1 MTFALTTE
9 QVEAVEAPASSQLL
23 VAGAGTGKT
32 TVMARRILHLVQSG
46 QARPDQI
53 LGLTFTNKAAAHLK
67 AKVREELG
75 ADADV
80 TVGTYHSFGASVVA
94 DHALELDL
102 HPDTRILN
110 RAQAWQ
116 LLYGVFDEFRFQ
128 RRKTM
133 QPQGLLDFALTLASR
148 CADHLVPIEV
158 VAEDCERIIAGTATQ
173 KIRDTALMRL
183 ELCQVVEAYGRRKRE
198 RHLLDFGDQIE
209 LAVRLLTDHPELAA
223 ALRDQHPVVLL
234 DEYQDTNFAQRRLLQ
249 LIYPAAGAG
258 TGGASKASSV
268 TAVGDDMQSIYG
280 FRGAHLA
287 NILNFRHHF
296 PPVTVR
302 PLQTTFRFGP
312 RLVALANRIQAK
324 VGESLPKELSVP
336 ADAPDTTIACFHAA
350 DDAEEAATIAD
361 DIAKRVADGEPC
373 GGTAVLCRKRRL
385 IPAIT
390 AALEERRV
398 PVEVIGA
405 SGLLDRPE
413 VVDLVAWLE
422 LLADGGATVALLRI
436 LQGPR

>member
-1 MTFALTTE
+1 MSLTLTSE
-9 QVEAVEAPASSQLL
+9 QVEAVEAEPSAQLL

-32 TVMARRILHLVQSG
+32 TVMARRVLHLVRSG
-46 QARPDQI
+46 QVRPDQV
-53 LGLTFTNKAAAHLK
+53 LALTFTNKAAAHLK
-67 AKVREELG
+67 AKVREALG

-80 TVGTYHSFGASVVA
+80 TVGTYHSFAASLVA

-102 HPDTRILN
+102 HPDTRVLN

-116 LLYGVFDEFRFQ
+116 LLYGVFGEFRFRH
-128 RRKTM
+128 RRTLY
-133 QPQGLLDFALTLASR
+133 PQILLDHALTLASR
-148 CADHLVPIEV
+148 CADHLVPVEA
-158 VAEDCERIIAGTATQ
+158 VAEDCEREIGGSAPQ
-173 KIRDTALMRL
+173 RIRDTAAMRL
-183 ELCQVVEAYGRRKRE
+183 ELCQVVAAYGRRKRE
-198 RHLLDFGDQIE
+198 RRLLDFGDQIA
-209 LAVRLLTDHPELAA
+209 LAVRLLTEHPELAE

-249 LIYPAAGAG
+249 LIYPSG
-258 TGGASKASSV
+258 SCV

-287 NILNFRHHF
+287 NILRFRDHF

-302 PLQTTFRFGP
+302 QLQTTFRFGP
-312 RLVALANRIQAK
+312 RLVALANRVQAQ
-324 VGESLPKELSVP
+324 VGESLPKALTAP
-336 ADAPDTTIACFHAA
+336 AGAPGTTIECFLAA

-361 DIAKRVADGEPC
+361 EVAKRMAGGEPC

-385 IPAIT
+385 IPAIA
-390 AALEERRV
+390 AALEERGV

-413 VVDLVAWLE
+413 VVDLVSWLQ
-422 LLADGGATVALLRI
+422 LLADPGATVALLRI
-436 LQGPR
+436 LQGPRYRIGFRD